1 MKVIGK
7 AKLLWNKY
15 IEYVQRETINAK
27 EHPED
32 SWYLDIRYK
41 VPHEVEAIVWNC
53 MRKIG
58 ELKNG
63 PIAIPNEK
71 IVEEIKKHQEYL
83 LSIAAKWE
91 MLFYAENVAV
101 LRSGSLTVAVPAD
114 TVETEVYANM
124 EHIPFGQL
132 KRQLAGNA
140 SVSSTGT
147 DLQIIDK
154 MSRSDVS
161 DQLHKS
167 AKKLKKSERR
177 FRILKKRSS
186 RSWNGFAM
194 KLKRNTRII
203 WFRLKKRKPN

>member
-1 MKVIGK
+1 MNVIGK
-7 AKLLWNKY
+7 ATLNWEKY
-15 IEYVQRETINAK
+15 TEYVQRETINVK

-63 PIAIPNEK
+63 PIAIPNEE

-132 KRQLAGNA
+132 KRQLTGNA

-161 DQLHKS
+161 DQLHEEC
-167 AKKLKKSERR
+167 KKLKKSERR
-177 FRILKKRSS
+177 FRILKKRSN
-186 RSWNGFAM
+186 RS
-194 KLKRNTRII
+194 
-203 WFRLKKRKPN
+203 

>member
-1 MKVIGK
+1 MNVIGK
-7 AKLLWNKY
+7 ATLNWEKY
-15 IEYVQRETINAK
+15 TEYVQRETINVK

-63 PIAIPNEK
+63 PIAIPNEE

-132 KRQLAGNA
+132 KRQLTTDNYDQKKKELEDSLDQMAEEHQMNRKDFYEKYYDMTEEDTEA
-140 SVSSTGT
+140 FVKKQAEKLTESS
-147 DLQIIDK
+147 D
-154 MSRSDVS
+154 DVS
-161 DQLHKS
+161 EQ
-167 AKKLKKSERR
+167 AQGSE
-177 FRILKKRSS
+177 KQ
-186 RSWNGFAM
+186 
-194 KLKRNTRII
+194 
-203 WFRLKKRKPN
+203 